1 MPSDIAIHEKKGYL
15 YSCFISAPY
24 LRGRRVIEVVLM
36 VGGSQVERLIDLVY
50 CCHDLVKVPPAP
62 TETEWAR
69 LALSQ
74 ATCCVFFAGIS
85 VVNSFARLL
94 CQIGA
99 LFLRLLYYGNKQI
112 VFWMEARTKI
122 NYHV

>member
-1 MPSDIAIHEKKGYL
+1 
-15 YSCFISAPY
+15 
-24 LRGRRVIEVVLM
+24 M

-50 CCHDLVKVPPAP
+50 CCHDVVKVPPAP

-69 LALSQ
+69 LVLSQ

-85 VVNSFARLL
+85 VVNSFVRLL

-99 LFLRLLYYGNKQI
+99 LFQDYCT
-112 VFWMEARTKI
+112 MEII
-122 NYHV
+122 NCILDGGENQN